1 MNTPEYLQK
10 QNLNMKYP
18 LIILFAL
25 AIQTLFGQE
34 ITLSEAY
41 KKETIDKLSVLM
53 QDLYIY
59 PDIAKK
65 TSEHLYKQYEAGYFD
80 KYKDNETFATVLTE
94 SVQSVN
100 KDKHM
105 RIMSNAPYIA
115 PQNTLEAKSAHRMGQ
130 INNYRS
136 INHGFKELKMLEG
149 NVAYLDLRMFAS
161 MDRAKEMADAYMKL
175 LSLSD
180 AVIIDLTN
188 NGGGDPSM
196 VQYLCS
202 YFFDQKLHLNS
213 LYYREGDRTEEY
225 WTLEEVGGKKLV
237 DIPLFIMIGEE
248 TFSGAEEFSYNM
260 QTQKRATLIG
270 QTSAGAANPG
280 GTRGINEH
288 LSVFIPTGRAINPV
302 THTSWEGV
310 GVQPEIL
317 TKKEETLEQA
327 LILAQKAADLLRKN
341 KLEKYIQLQQKLNQ
355 HLDHYKQGESEINIS
370 TSIKNLVDSGL
381 FGEWDI
387 NTLGYKY
394 LTELNKPKMG
404 LCILESNTIHFPNS
418 PNAFDSYGEALKL
431 NGDLTAALESYQK
444 AVDIATENNDKNL
457 TYYKET
463 LQKIKN
469 EINTDK

>member
-1 MNTPEYLQK
+1 
-10 QNLNMKYP
+10 MKH
-18 LIILFAL
+18 LFIILFAL
-25 AIQTLFGQE
+25 SIQALFSQE
-34 ITLSEAY
+34 TTLSAAY
-41 KKETIDKLSVLM
+41 KKETIEILTLLI
-53 QDLYIY
+53 QDFYIY
-59 PDIAKK
+59 PNVAKK

-80 KYKDNETFATVLTE
+80 KCKDNETFATVLTE

-105 RIMSNAPYIA
+105 RIMSNEPYIA
-115 PQNTLEAKSAHRMGQ
+115 PQNNLEAKSAHRMGQ

-136 INHGFKELKMLEG
+136 LNHGFKELKIMEG
-149 NVAYLDLRMFAS
+149 NVAYLDLRMFAP
-161 MDRAKEMADAYMKL
+161 MEKAKKIADAYMKL

-180 AVIIDLTN
+180 AVIIDLRH
-188 NGGGDPSM
+188 NGGGNPSM

-202 YFFDQKLHLNS
+202 YFFDKKLHLNS
-213 LYYREGDRTEEY
+213 LYYREGDRTEEF

-280 GTRGINEH
+280 GTRGINEN
-288 LSVFIPTGRAINPV
+288 LSVFIPTGRAINPI
-302 THTSWEGV
+302 TNTSWEGV
-310 GVQPEIL
+310 GVQPEIR

-327 LILAQKAADLLRKN
+327 HMLAQKAADFLRKK
-341 KLEKYIQLQQKLNQ
+341 KLETYIQLQQKLNQ
-355 HLDHYKQGESEINIS
+355 HLKHFKQGESEININ

-387 NTLGYKY
+387 NTLGYQY
-394 LTELNKPKMG
+394 MTELNKPEIG
-404 LCILESNTIHFPNS
+404 LCILKSNTIHFPNS

-444 AVDIATENNDKNL
+444 AVDKAIENNDKNL

>member
-1 MNTPEYLQK
+1 
-10 QNLNMKYP
+10 MKYP

-25 AIQTLFGQE
+25 SIQSLFSQE
-34 ITLSEAY
+34 TTLSEAY
-41 KKETIDKLSVLM
+41 KKETIEKLSVLI
-53 QDLYIY
+53 QDFYIY

-65 TSEHLYKQYEAGYFD
+65 TSEHLFKQYEAGYFD

-105 RIMSNAPYIA
+105 RIMSNKPYIA

-136 INHGFKELKMLEG
+136 INHGFTELKILEG
-149 NVAYLDLRMFAS
+149 NVAYLDLRMFAP
-161 MDRAKEMADAYMKL
+161 MERAKEMADAYMKL

-180 AVIIDLTN
+180 AVIIDLTH
-188 NGGGDPSM
+188 NGGGDPYM

-202 YFFDQKLHLNS
+202 YFFDKILHLNS
-213 LYYREGDRTEEY
+213 LYYREGDRTEEF
-225 WTLEEVGGKKLV
+225 WTLEKVEGKKLV

-288 LSVFIPTGRAINPV
+288 LSVFIPSGRAINPI
-302 THTSWEGV
+302 TNTSWEGV
-310 GVQPEIL
+310 GVQPEIH
-317 TKKEETLEQA
+317 TKKEATLEQA
-327 LILAQKAADLLRKN
+327 HILAQKAADFLRKN
-341 KLEKYIQLQQKLNQ
+341 KLETYIQLQQKLNQ
-355 HLDHYKQGESEINIS
+355 HLEHYKQGESEINIS

-394 LTELNKPKMG
+394 LTELNKPEMG
-404 LCILESNTIHFPNS
+404 LCILKSNTIHFPNS

-431 NGDLTAALESYQK
+431 NGDLTYALESYQK

-469 EINTDK
+469 ELNSGK

>member
-1 MNTPEYLQK
+1 
-10 QNLNMKYP
+10 MKH
-18 LIILFAL
+18 LFIILFAL
-25 AIQTLFGQE
+25 SIQALFSQE
-34 ITLSEAY
+34 TTLSAAY
-41 KKETIDKLSVLM
+41 KKETIEILTLLI
-53 QDLYIY
+53 QDFYIY
-59 PDIAKK
+59 PNVAKK

-80 KYKDNETFATVLTE
+80 KCKDNETFATVLTE

-105 RIMSNAPYIA
+105 RIMSNEPYIA
-115 PQNTLEAKSAHRMGQ
+115 PQNNLEAKSAHRMGQ

-136 INHGFKELKMLEG
+136 LNHGFKELKIMEG
-149 NVAYLDLRMFAS
+149 NVAYLDLRMFAP
-161 MDRAKEMADAYMKL
+161 MEKAKKIADAYMKL

-180 AVIIDLTN
+180 AVIIDLRH
-188 NGGGDPSM
+188 NGGGNPSM

-202 YFFDQKLHLNS
+202 YFFDKKLHLNS
-213 LYYREGDRTEEY
+213 LYYREGDRTEEF

-280 GTRGINEH
+280 GTRGINEN
-288 LSVFIPTGRAINPV
+288 LSVFIPTGRAINPI
-302 THTSWEGV
+302 TNTSWEGV
-310 GVQPEIL
+310 GVQPEIR

-327 LILAQKAADLLRKN
+327 HMLARKAADFLRKK
-341 KLEKYIQLQQKLNQ
+341 KLETYIQLQQKLNQ
-355 HLDHYKQGESEINIS
+355 HLEHYKQGESEINVS

-387 NTLGYKY
+387 NTLGYQY
-394 LTELNKPKMG
+394 MMELKKPEMG
-404 LCILESNTIHFPNS
+404 LCILKSNTILFPNS
-418 PNAFDSYGEALKL
+418 PNVFDSYGEALKI
-431 NGDLTAALESYQK
+431 NGDLTSALVSYQK

-457 TYYKET
+457 TYYKEA

-469 EINTDK
+469 ELNTGK

>member
-1 MNTPEYLQK
+1 
-10 QNLNMKYP
+10 MKH
-18 LIILFAL
+18 LFIILFAL
-25 AIQTLFGQE
+25 SIQALFSQE
-34 ITLSEAY
+34 TTLSAAY
-41 KKETIDKLSVLM
+41 KKETIEILTLLI
-53 QDLYIY
+53 QDFYIY
-59 PDIAKK
+59 PNVAKK

-80 KYKDNETFATVLTE
+80 KCKDNETFATVLTE

-105 RIMSNAPYIA
+105 RIMSNEPYIA
-115 PQNTLEAKSAHRMGQ
+115 PQNNLEAKSAHRMGQ

-136 INHGFKELKMLEG
+136 LNHGFKELKIMEG
-149 NVAYLDLRMFAS
+149 NVAYLDLRMFAP
-161 MDRAKEMADAYMKL
+161 MEKAKKIADAYMKL

-180 AVIIDLTN
+180 AVIIDLRH
-188 NGGGDPSM
+188 NGGGNPSM

-202 YFFDQKLHLNS
+202 YFFDKKLHLNS
-213 LYYREGDRTEEY
+213 LYYREGDRTEEF

-280 GTRGINEH
+280 GTRGINEN
-288 LSVFIPTGRAINPV
+288 LSVFIPTGRAINPI
-302 THTSWEGV
+302 TNTSWEGV
-310 GVQPEIL
+310 GVQPEIR

-327 LILAQKAADLLRKN
+327 HMLAQKAADFLRKK
-341 KLEKYIQLQQKLNQ
+341 KLETYIQLQQKLNQ
-355 HLDHYKQGESEINIS
+355 HLEHYKQGESEINVS

-387 NTLGYKY
+387 NTLGYQY
-394 LTELNKPKMG
+394 MMELKKPEMG
-404 LCILESNTIHFPNS
+404 LCILKSNTILFPNS
-418 PNAFDSYGEALKL
+418 PNVFDSYGEALKI
-431 NGDLTAALESYQK
+431 NGDLTSALVSYQK

-457 TYYKET
+457 TYYKEA

-469 EINTDK
+469 ELNTGK

>member
-1 MNTPEYLQK
+1 
-10 QNLNMKYP
+10 MKH
-18 LIILFAL
+18 LFIILFGL
-25 AIQTLFGQE
+25 SIQPLFSQE
-34 ITLSEAY
+34 ITLSDEY
-41 KKETIDKLSVLM
+41 KKETIEKLSLLI
-53 QDLYIY
+53 QDFYIY
-59 PDIAKK
+59 PDVAKK
-65 TSEHLYKQYEAGYFD
+65 TSEHLYKQYEARHFD
-80 KYKDNETFATVLTE
+80 NCKDNETFATVLTE

-115 PQNTLEAKSAHRMGQ
+115 PKNTLEAKSAHRMGQ

-149 NVAYLDLRMFAS
+149 NVAYLDLRMFAP

-180 AVIIDLTN
+180 AVIIDLTH
-188 NGGGDPSM
+188 NGGGDPLM

-202 YFFDQKLHLNS
+202 YFFDKKLHLNS
-213 LYYREGDRTEEY
+213 LYYREGDRTEEF
-225 WTLEEVGGKKLV
+225 WTLEKVGGKKMV
-237 DIPLFIMIGEE
+237 EIPLFIMIGEE

-260 QTQKRATLIG
+260 LTQKRATLIG

-288 LSVFIPTGRAINPV
+288 LAVFIPTGRAINPI
-302 THTSWEGV
+302 TNTSWEGV
-310 GVQPEIL
+310 GVQPEIQ

-327 LILAQKAADLLRKN
+327 HILAQKAADFLRKN
-341 KLEKYIQLQQKLNQ
+341 KLETYIQLQQKLNQ
-355 HLDHYKQGESEINIS
+355 HLEHYKKGESEVNIS
-370 TSIKNLVDSGL
+370 TNIKNLVDSGL

-387 NTLGYKY
+387 NTLGYQY
-394 LTELNKPKMG
+394 MTELKKPEMG
-404 LCILESNTIHFPNS
+404 LCILKSNTILFPNS
-418 PNAFDSYGEALKL
+418 PNVFDSYGEALKI
-431 NGDLTAALESYQK
+431 NGDLTSALESYQK

-457 TYYKET
+457 TYYKDA

-469 EINTDK
+469 ELNSGK

>member
-1 MNTPEYLQK
+1 
-10 QNLNMKYP
+10 MKYP
-18 LIILFAL
+18 LIILFGL
-25 AIQTLFGQE
+25 TIQTLFGQE
-34 ITLSEAY
+34 FTLSEAY
-41 KKETIDKLSVLM
+41 KKETIEKLSLLM

-59 PDIAKK
+59 PDSAKK

-149 NVAYLDLRMFAS
+149 NVAYLDLRMFAP
-161 MDRAKEMADAYMKL
+161 MERAKEMTDAYMRM

-180 AVIIDLTN
+180 AVIIDLTQ

-202 YFFDQKLHLNS
+202 YFFDKKIHLNS
-213 LYYREGDRTEEY
+213 LYYREGDRTEEF
-225 WTLEEVGGKKLV
+225 WILEKVGGKKLV
-237 DIPLFIMIGEE
+237 DIPLFIMIGDE

-288 LSVFIPTGRAINPV
+288 LSVFIPTGRAINPI
-302 THTSWEGV
+302 TNTSWEGV

-317 TKKEETLEQA
+317 TNKEETFDQA
-327 LILAQKAADLLRKN
+327 LILAQKAADSLRKN
-341 KLEKYIQLQQKLNQ
+341 KLETYIQLQQKLNQ
-355 HLDHYKQGESEINIS
+355 HLKHFKQGESEININ

-387 NTLGYKY
+387 NTLGYQY
-394 LTELNKPKMG
+394 MTELNKPEIG
-404 LCILESNTIHFPNS
+404 LCILKSNTIHFPNS

-444 AVDIATENNDKNL
+444 AVDKAIENNDKNL

>member
-1 MNTPEYLQK
+1 
-10 QNLNMKYP
+10 MKCP

-25 AIQTLFGQE
+25 SIQALYSQE
-34 ITLSEAY
+34 TILSDEY
-41 KKETIDKLSVLM
+41 KKETIEKLSLLI
-53 QDLYIY
+53 QDFYIY
-59 PDIAKK
+59 PDVAKK
-65 TSEHLYKQYEAGYFD
+65 TSEHLYKQYEARHFD
-80 KYKDNETFATVLTE
+80 KYQHNESLATALTE
-94 SVQSVN
+94 SVQSIN

-115 PQNTLEAKSAHRMGQ
+115 PQNTLEAKSVHRMGQ

-149 NVAYLDLRMFAS
+149 NVAYLDLRMFAP
-161 MDRAKEMADAYMKL
+161 MDRAKEIADAYMKL
-175 LSLSD
+175 LSLAD
-180 AVIIDLTN
+180 AVVIDLTQ
-188 NGGGDPSM
+188 NGGGNPSM

-202 YFFDQKLHLNS
+202 YFFDKKLHLNS

-260 QTQKRATLIG
+260 QTRKRATIIG

-288 LSVFIPTGRAINPV
+288 LSVFIPTGRAINPI
-302 THTSWEGV
+302 THTSWEGI
-310 GVQPEIL
+310 GVQPEII
-317 TKKEETLEQA
+317 TKKEETFDQA
-327 LILAQKAADLLRKN
+327 LKEAQKAADLFRKD
-341 KLEKYIQLQQKLNQ
+341 KLESYIQLQRKLNQ
-355 HLDHYKQGESEINIS
+355 SLENFKKGESENDINSCIR
-370 TSIKNLVDSGL
+370 NLVNSKL

-387 NTLGYKY
+387 NNLGYEYMTK
-394 LTELNKPKMG
+394 LNKPEIG
-404 LCILESNTIHFPNS
+404 LCILKSNTIHFPES
-418 PNAFDSYGEALKL
+418 PNVYDSYGEALKM
-431 NGDLTAALESYQK
+431 NGDLLASLESYQK
-444 AVDIATENNDKNL
+444 AVDIAIKNNDKNL

>member
-1 MNTPEYLQK
+1 
-10 QNLNMKYP
+10 MKH
-18 LIILFAL
+18 LFIILFAL
-25 AIQTLFGQE
+25 SIQALFSQE
-34 ITLSEAY
+34 TTLSAAY
-41 KKETIDKLSVLM
+41 KKETIEKLSLLI
-53 QDLYIY
+53 QDFYIY

-94 SVQSVN
+94 SVQSIN

-105 RIMSNAPYIA
+105 RIMSNKPYIA

-136 INHGFKELKMLEG
+136 INHGFTALKMLEG
-149 NVAYLDLRMFAS
+149 NVAYLDLRMFAP
-161 MDRAKEMADAYMKL
+161 MDRAKEMVDAYMKL
-175 LSLSD
+175 LSMSD
-180 AVIIDLTN
+180 AVIIDLTH
-188 NGGGDPSM
+188 NGGGDPYM

-202 YFFDQKLHLNS
+202 YFFDKKLHLNS
-213 LYYREGDRTEEY
+213 LYYREGDRTEEF
-225 WTLEEVGGKKLV
+225 WTLEKVEGKKLV

-288 LSVFIPTGRAINPV
+288 LSVFIPTGRAINPI
-302 THTSWEGV
+302 TNTSWEGV
-310 GVQPEIL
+310 GVQPEIH
-317 TKKEETLEQA
+317 TKMEETLEQA
-327 LILAQKAADLLRKN
+327 HILAQKAADFLRKN
-341 KLEKYIQLQQKLNQ
+341 KLETYIQLQQKLNQ
-355 HLDHYKQGESEINIS
+355 NLEHYKQGESEINIS
-370 TSIKNLVDSGL
+370 TSIKNLMDSGL

-387 NTLGYKY
+387 NNLGYQY
-394 LTELNKPKMG
+394 MMELNKPEIG
-404 LCILESNTIHFPNS
+404 LCILKSNTILFPKS

-431 NGDLTAALESYQK
+431 NGDLTSALESYQK
-444 AVDIATENNDKNL
+444 AVNIATENNDNNL

-469 EINTDK
+469 EINTNK